1 MVDTRKSST
10 NSGRQ
15 LRSGRTSG
23 EVKADLKY
31 YRKKTAVIGSKID
44 EEEVKAT
51 LKYYRK
57 KTSVIG
63 RKIDEEEEMINLKQK
78 SGGDFGN
85 DERRTKYKHDKQQHT
100 VNKAKGLSISIL
112 DAALEEM
119 MTLNQTTGGNDE
131 SQAKKRMRE
140 TECSLPSGVQGN
152 DARKEQGKAKKVARN
167 NAKGDA
173 SRPSAQRV
181 LCLKR
186 GPRKFVE
193 AIESLNVDQRDAVE
207 NMGFGSL
214 LHFKLNYIPAKL
226 AFEILDHF
234 DQDTCGVVY
243 QRGILHIGHDDVRAT
258 LGLPNGSVRLEDNG
272 HQRKNKFINE
282 LAESVGRK
290 RSNMGAQILT
300 DMMLSDICGGEK
312 FRKIFLIL
320 VDTILINPSGDGYL
334 HTQIEDVIHDIDN
347 VREYNWCGYVID
359 CLLDAHKTWAR
370 NKDKPFTGPIS
381 FLVPCYVD
389 RIVLRSRPVT
399 RTFPTIKGWTSTLI
413 HEREKLELESGPFG
427 RGIEEPIFDPK
438 RNYKSKESAKENTV
452 SSSRAKTKD
461 ISLTAQRRSTVVNL
475 MGKAADVLGELMKE
489 LEDGAEDLKNDGCSK
504 VAAKC
509 SMKMMGLHEME
520 PEEEAND
527 VQSMSQAMEQDDLDN
542 PEFIAAVE
550 KVMRVVEQRK
560 KWQTEGPSFDLGFEF
575 HERNVDTTPTRD
587 IDPGNYIFD
596 AVQFMPVQDLD
607 KDIPP
612 SITNVNAGLMGNLEV
627 NLVAEDFNPSCVFQN
642 GANMRSHTDN
652 EPNNE
657 GAKDIPPSIINVDAG
672 IMGNLEV
679 NLVAEENNIP
689 MEDVTQSSNFS
700 VDAVLRGNLE
710 VNFVA
715 EDFNTSCVV
724 QHGTNVT
731 WHTDNRTKDDGVKNA
746 NVVAEIQSVIDAYKE
761 IDMDDDDFM
770 DNGPVCKPVGT
781 EVIIYNANKLYT
793 IVTKPQSMDA
803 NTVIANFCNNLDREL
818 KEIPYFKW
826 EDVNMVQASLVLLQ
840 V

>member
-23 EVKADLKY
+23 GENAELKY
-31 YRKKTAVIGSKID
+31 YRKKT
-44 EEEVKAT
+44 T
-51 LKYYRK
+51 
-57 KTSVIG
+57 VIG
-63 RKIDEEEEMINLKQK
+63 RKIDEEEGKTSQKKNASISSEIPHTEDMINLKQK
-78 SGGDFGN
+78 SGGDFCN

-100 VNKAKGLSISIL
+100 ANKAKGLSISIL

-119 MTLNQTTGGNDE
+119 MNLNQTTGGNDE
-131 SQAKKRMRE
+131 SRAKKRMRE
-140 TECSLPSGVQGN
+140 TKSSLPSGVQGN
-152 DARKEQGKAKKVARN
+152 DARKEQGKAKKFARK

-207 NMGFGSL
+207 DMRFGSL

-258 LGLPNGSVRLEDNG
+258 LGLPNGGLRLEDNG
-272 HQRKNKFINE
+272 HQKKNKFINE
-282 LAESVGRK
+282 LAESVGQK
-290 RSNMGAQILT
+290 RSNMGAKMLT

-320 VDTILINPSGDGYL
+320 VDTILINPLGAG
-334 HTQIEDVIHDIDN
+334 
-347 VREYNWCGYVID
+347 
-359 CLLDAHKTWAR
+359 LLDAHKTWAQ

-381 FLVPCYVD
+381 FLVPCYVN
-389 RIVLRSRPVT
+389 RIVLRSRPIT
-399 RTFPTIKGWTSTLI
+399 RTFRTIKGWTSTLI
-413 HEREKLELESGPFG
+413 HEREKLEHEPGPFG
-427 RGIEEPIFDPK
+427 RGIEEPIFDPR
-438 RNYKSKESAKENTV
+438 RNYKSKEPAKENTV

-489 LEDGAEDLKNDGCSK
+489 LEDGADDLKNDGCSK
-504 VAAKC
+504 VAVKC

-520 PEEEAND
+520 PEEEGND
-527 VQSMSQAMEQDDLDN
+527 VQSMSQAMEEDDLDN

-596 AVQFMPVQDLD
+596 VVQFMPVQDLD

-612 SITNVNAGLMGNLEV
+612 SIINVDAGLRGNLEV
-627 NLVAEDFNPSCVFQN
+627 NLVAEDFNTSCVFQH

-652 EPNNE
+652 EPKDD
-657 GAKDIPPSIINVDAG
+657 GAKDIQPSIINVDAG
-672 IMGNLEV
+672 LRGNLEVNLVTEENNIPMADVTRSANFSVDVVLRGNLEV
-679 NLVAEENNIP
+679 NLVAE
-689 MEDVTQSSNFS
+689 
-700 VDAVLRGNLE
+700 
-710 VNFVA
+710 
-715 EDFNTSCVV
+715 DFNTPCVV
-724 QHGTNVT
+724 QHGTNVR
-731 WHTDNRTKDDGVKNA
+731 WHTDNGPKDDGVKNA
-746 NVVAEIQSVIDAYKE
+746 NVVAEIQSVIDA
-761 IDMDDDDFM
+761 
-770 DNGPVCKPVGT
+770 
-781 EVIIYNANKLYT
+781 
-793 IVTKPQSMDA
+793 
-803 NTVIANFCNNLDREL
+803 
-818 KEIPYFKW
+818 
-826 EDVNMVQASLVLLQ
+826 
-840 V
+840 